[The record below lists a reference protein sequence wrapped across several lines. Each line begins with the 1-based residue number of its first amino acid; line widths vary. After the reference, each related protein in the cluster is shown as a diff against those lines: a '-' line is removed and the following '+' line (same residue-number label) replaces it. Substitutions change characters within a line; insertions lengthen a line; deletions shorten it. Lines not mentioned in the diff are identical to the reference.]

1 MMRTSTAVQV
11 GLVLLLPVAC
21 FALIGSRN
29 RITVRKYR
37 TNYRIDSWDDDRE
50 DPYRVTFWK
59 FGLKSV
65 YTFDTSGNIKTLT
78 ARDTLYTFDEEVGP
92 VIRTR
97 MLQDSEDD
105 VIEVDVDP
113 VDEIACSD
121 CHQTWNTV
129 CAEGLDDVCY
139 LDDNP
144 LEEFDEDA
152 IDSTR
157 RFCSGFGAACE
168 YTADEACG
176 GQCTQD
182 DSDSMDPPTPTPVN
196 YTPSTPAPVYPTPTP
211 VEDTTRVTPP
221 TTTPVQVIAPVTTT
235 PPTRQ
240 PSSGIP

>member
-97 MLQDSEDD
+97 MLQVPEDD
-105 VIEVDVDP
+105 VMEVDVDP

-176 GQCTQD
+176 GQCTQGTVVGLFKFLAGFFVGI
-182 DSDSMDPPTPTPVN
+182 MFGVLG
-196 YTPSTPAPVYPTPTP
+196 
-211 VEDTTRVTPP
+211 RVLGERGTLSIE
-221 TTTPVQVIAPVTTT
+221 THVQ
-235 PPTRQ
+235 Q
-240 PSSGIP
+240 LQKCFFDHL